1 MGRLQPLKHSVKML
15 QSSARTLKAG
25 DSRIRGSAL
34 QAIRHRILTR
44 DKGICKCEECKATG
58 RVMLATV
65 VDHITPLWAGG
76 HESDAN
82 RQALSVECHDRKS
95 ADEAKVRAGGRAPSW

>member
-1 MGRLQPLKHSVKML
+1 ML

-44 DKGICKCEECKATG
+44 DNGICQCDECKATG

-95 ADEAKVRAGGRAPSW
+95 AEEAKVRARGG